1 MTPLVSALDL
11 LRGGLVVSCQPLPD
25 EPDDPFR
32 GGGLQTVMAAA
43 AVLGGAVGIRANG
56 PADIAAIGAAVD
68 VPVIGLWKRGE
79 WRGGAT
85 VAITP
90 TAADAVAVAT
100 AGAAIVAVDATARP
114 RPDGMT
120 FADTVA
126 AVHAGTGA
134 LVLADVSDVAEAVA
148 AVDAGA
154 DAVAGTL
161 SIFCGG
167 AQAGGPDFDI
177 VAALVDRVGVPVI
190 AEGRYATA
198 EDVERAFALGAHA
211 VVAGNAI
218 TSPLALTR
226 RLVAGTPHTVT
237 TRKM

>member
-1 MTPLVSALDL
+1 VTALDR

-25 EPDDPFR
+25 EPADPFR
-32 GGGLQTVMAAA
+32 EPGLQTAMATA
-43 AVLGGAVGIRANG
+43 AVLGGAAGIRANG
-56 PADIAAIGAAVD
+56 PADVAAIAAAVS

-79 WRGGAT
+79 WRGGTT
-85 VAITP
+85 VSITP
-90 TAADAVAVAT
+90 TAADAVAVAM

-114 RPDGMT
+114 RPDGAT

-126 AVHAGTGA
+126 AVHADTDA

-148 AVDAGA
+148 AVEAGA

-161 SIFCGG
+161 SLFRPG
-167 AQAGGPDFDI
+167 ARGDGPDFAI
-177 VAALVDRVGVPVI
+177 LAALVERRLGVPVL
-190 AEGRYATA
+190 AEGRYGSAV
-198 EDVERAFALGAHA
+198 DVERGFALGAHA

-226 RLVAGTPHTVT
+226 RMVAGTPRTAT
-237 TRKM
+237 QRTKR